1 MDREDIRLGIRNI
14 KNLPTLPVIVSRV
27 LEVADDSGSS
37 ANELADIVSKDM
49 SVSAK
54 VLNLANSAFY
64 GFSRRIT
71 TIPQAVVVLG
81 FDTVRSFALSVSV
94 FETLKQ
100 TTDDVSFDRE
110 AFWIYSIGCGTSA
123 RLIAKNLNYKDTGTF
138 FVAGLLHDLGKVLDV
153 LDPLATNK
161 GIDVVQELPDN
172 FPIVEADEGRIRQIL
187 FNLLSNAIKF
197 TSETG
202 KVSVVVEL
210 LDNGFVQVQVRDTGI
225 GIKKEHQDIIFS
237 EFRQVDETYARR
249 YEGTGLGLALTK
261 RLVELHEGT
270 IWVESV
276 EGEGSTF
283 TFTFPHRRS

>member
-1 MDREDIRLGIRNI
+1 MDREDIRLGLRNI

-81 FDTVRSFALSVSV
+81 FDTVRSLALSVSV

-100 TTDDVSFDRE
+100 QTDDVSFGRE
-110 AFWIYSIGCGTSA
+110 AFWIHSIGCGTSA

-138 FVAGLLHDLGKVLDV
+138 FVAGLLHDLGKVILDTYFHEQYAEV
-153 LDPLATNK
+153 VEEMVEEERSALDAETDLLDIDHAEVGGWLAARWK
-161 GIDVVQELPDN
+161 
-172 FPIVEADEGRIRQIL
+172 FPEILVNPIAYHHNLMAADEG
-187 FNLLSNAIKF
+187 FM
-197 TSETG
+197 
-202 KVSVVVEL
+202 
-210 LDNGFVQVQVRDTGI
+210 
-225 GIKKEHQDIIFS
+225 KEAVIVH
-237 EFRQVDETYARR
+237 
-249 YEGTGLGLALTK
+249 LANILTK
-261 RLVELHEGT
+261 RAHIGLCYEEDIAPPSDLVHSELNLNDDQITE
-270 IWVESV
+270 ILRELQ
-276 EGEGSTF
+276 GEKEQINEFFNQLAS
-283 TFTFPHRRS
+283 

>member
-81 FDTVRSFALSVSV
+81 FDTVRSLALSVSV

-110 AFWIYSIGCGTSA
+110 AFWIHSIGCGTSA
-123 RLIAKNLNYKDTGTF
+123 RLIESKR
-138 FVAGLLHDLGKVLDV
+138 
-153 LDPLATNK
+153 
-161 GIDVVQELPDN
+161 DN
-172 FPIVEADEGRIRQIL
+172 QWG
-187 FNLLSNAIKF
+187 
-197 TSETG
+197 
-202 KVSVVVEL
+202 
-210 LDNGFVQVQVRDTGI
+210 
-225 GIKKEHQDIIFS
+225 
-237 EFRQVDETYARR
+237 
-249 YEGTGLGLALTK
+249 
-261 RLVELHEGT
+261 
-270 IWVESV
+270 
-276 EGEGSTF
+276 
-283 TFTFPHRRS
+283 